1 MAVSRVVI
9 PSGLA
14 GGSPGTQI
22 FIKNYACVTHVS
34 YHTRV
39 VESLERIPSGLA
51 GSSPASRIFISG
63 SRSDLPSLPSEDSEI
78 CLETVQFNSQK
89 IKKIFALN

>member
-1 MAVSRVVI
+1 MVVSRVVI

-22 FIKNYACVTHVS
+22 FIKNYVCVTHVS

-78 CLETVQFNSQK
+78 CLERKASNNSTSS
-89 IKKIFALN
+89 